1 MEDIISTDN
10 MRERESRHTSNH
22 EKYVIW
28 ALFDDGNCSYKEAIK
43 EFFHGKFKV
52 HCFGINEKPKAFLN
66 EKSRNYKYH
75 KLDLSLTNPILFSKL
90 DEIKDKP
97 DIILASPPCESWSG
111 ADCDG
116 KMFNGFNSIGNWIVK
131 NKNFYDAYNKKCNPV
146 KRRYFIQKEKGRIIG
161 ENTIGATIDIINHY
175 PNAIWV
181 IENPATS
188 KTWIYQEKH
197 WCFSGI
203 INKTYYSSYDSSF
216 SAKPTIFKSKIKLNL
231 KSEKESVGN
240 NRHMAYGSYDKRSA
254 IPKQLI
260 VDIINSCLDELIKK
274 DK

>member
-1 MEDIISTDN
+1 M
-10 MRERESRHTSNH
+10 
-22 EKYVIW
+22 KKVVW
-28 ALFDDGNCSYKEAIK
+28 ALYDDGNCSYKKAIEK
-43 EFFHGKFKV
+43 YFDGQYLV
-52 HCFGINEKPKAFLN
+52 YCVGINKAPF
-66 EKSRNYKYH
+66 EDTENYKYRQI
-75 KLDLSLTNPILFSKL
+75 DLSAMNSKL
-90 DEIKDKP
+90 IKQLNKLPQP
-97 DIILASPPCESWSG
+97 DIILSSPPCESWSG